1 MLKSMTGFA
10 RYENQNGELTC
21 KVEIKSVNNRFI
33 DINTR
38 LPKSLAALELPL
50 KKLVKSKCARGSFD
64 ISISLE
70 SNGQSGANFEIKPNL
85 PLAAQ
90 YLKAFNQI
98 RDDLKLQGEIDINAI
113 LGQRDIVKPELK
125 EADDSSEE
133 TVTSTV
139 EKTLSDL
146 IKMREDEGA
155 NLEKDIISQIKGI
168 EKLGGAIK
176 SLQSTTV
183 QEFQDRLKE
192 KIQTLTNGMELDP
205 ARMAQETALL
215 ADRCDVTEEIIRL
228 KSHLDQFYKLAES
241 DGPQGRKLEFLTQE
255 INREVNT
262 IGSKTIDIEVSKAV
276 IEMKSRLEKIRE
288 QLANIE

>member
-1 MLKSMTGFA
+1 MTGFA

-98 RDDLKLQGEIDINAI
+98 RDDLKLQGEIDINTI

-139 EKTLSDL
+139 ERTLSDL

-192 KIQTLTNGMELDP
+192 KIQTLTNGMDLDP

-228 KSHLDQFYKLAES
+228 KSHLDQFYKLTES
-241 DGPQGRKLEFLTQE
+241 DEPQGRKLEFLTQE